1 MEFNLLFIWGL
12 GVSIFF
18 LALLVIK
25 TMLHTHTLKKTAKQT
40 CSILERQVAMK
51 TKILYKNSQN
61 TILMDGLHQSLFNR
75 FFKITQDLLLVQKF
89 IFETYCN

>member
-1 MEFNLLFIWGL
+1 ME
-12 GVSIFF
+12 
-18 LALLVIK
+18 
-25 TMLHTHTLKKTAKQT
+25 
-40 CSILERQVAMK
+40 

-61 TILMDGLHQSLFNR
+61 TILMDGLHESLLNR